1 MHCVRAV
8 QRSGAGMKCG
18 RGNRPLQR
26 ACRHDRGCAAGSRR
40 GFVASKG
47 RANLR
52 SGRSVHARQAPRLV
66 LRCLPTAWLGARV
79 LLARESKE
87 RTLVWSTSPCIR
99 GRGSDASRFIARASS
114 YCRSRQAVLRLRET
128 RPRHRTGRKPERGKR
143 RVDGGLA
150 KSGTPRAR
158 KRPGR
163 TGRRENGS
171 SELGRS

>member
-52 SGRSVHARQAPRLV
+52 SGRSVHARQTPSGVCRPHGLALTFSRKREPRANASV
-66 LRCLPTAWLGARV
+66 EHVALRQRPWIRR
-79 LLARESKE
+79 LA
-87 RTLVWSTSPCIR
+87 V
-99 GRGSDASRFIARASS
+99 IARASS

-163 TGRRENGS
+163 TGRREDGS